1 MHDTSDTES
10 SRKRVSRFSN
20 CPSLYDDMLVIVMEA
35 MCRCVVNTARA
46 SGDYFQNVGDH
57 HSQVMTRAH
66 VIKTSEI
73 SKKSFSKTLIFVQS
87 SSITCFIPARA
98 RYRFIPLPQ
107 QHLKNRVGVHSCP
120 RRKECMSRKCR
131 WSIFSVPVF
140 CSSTMANLHWRS
152 QSAYYCQRPLSISL
166 SVVQTCTSRTAR

>member
-66 VIKTSEI
+66 VIKTFEI
-73 SKKSFSKTLIFVQS
+73 SKKSFSKTLISVQS
-87 SSITCFIPARA
+87 SSIKCFIPARA
-98 RYRFIPLPQ
+98 RHRFIPLPQ
-107 QHLKNRVGVHSCP
+107 QHLKNTVGVRSCP
-120 RRKECMSRKCR
+120 RRKECISGKCR
-131 WSIFSVPVF
+131 WSIFLYL
-140 CSSTMANLHWRS
+140 C
-152 QSAYYCQRPLSISL
+152 
-166 SVVQTCTSRTAR
+166 SVVQLWRISIGVCSLLTTAKGR